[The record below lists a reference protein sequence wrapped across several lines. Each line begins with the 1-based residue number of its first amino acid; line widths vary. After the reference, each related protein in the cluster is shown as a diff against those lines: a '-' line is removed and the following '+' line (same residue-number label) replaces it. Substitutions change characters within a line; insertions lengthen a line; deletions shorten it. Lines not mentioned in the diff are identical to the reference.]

1 MTTYHKILLGLI
13 AAAYLISPVDIIPD
27 FFIPYL
33 GWLDDTAVIGA
44 IFYYIKHGKLPDFLY
59 KKRKKTSDSKFHN
72 FQYNSNKKST
82 EQNRYSRQSN
92 QQNSPNK
99 QPNQQSSSNE
109 QSKQQNSSAKRSAQ
123 QNSSTKKTE
132 EQDRLNNKKS
142 GKDEF
147 KREENLRDT
156 SKSPYQILGI
166 SPKASKEEIQ
176 AAYRS
181 AVKQYH
187 PDRVA
192 HLGKELQDFANNK
205 FIEIKEA
212 YNILMKLS

>member
-13 AAAYLISPVDIIPD
+13 AVAYLISPVDIIPD
-27 FFIPYL
+27 FFIPYI

-44 IFYYIKHGKLPDFLY
+44 IFYYIKHGRLPDFLY

-82 EQNRYSRQSN
+82 EQNSYSKQSN
-92 QQNSPNK
+92 QQNSSNK
-99 QPNQQSSSNE
+99 QSNQQN
-109 QSKQQNSSAKRSAQ
+109 NFDKRTAQ

-142 GKDEF
+142 GKNEF
-147 KREENLRDT
+147 KREEHLRDT
-156 SKSPYQILGI
+156 PKSPYQILGI
-166 SPKASKEEIQ
+166 SPKASKEEIH
-176 AAYRS
+176 AAYRN

-192 HLGKELQDFANNK
+192 HLGKELQDFANKK
-205 FIEIKEA
+205 FIEIQEA